1 MAQIATFT
9 VTNAGGA
16 PTFLPAAAGDTAAVG
31 PGIELEVRNGAGS
44 SITVTITAVGVL
56 DSGDAYPAKVYT
68 VAAGGEARI
77 PLNLAAYK
85 NATDQLAHLTW
96 SSTTTVTRA
105 VTRHPQ

>member
-16 PTFLPAAAGDTAAVG
+16 PTFAAAASGDTAAVG
-31 PGIELEVRNGAGS
+31 PGMELEVRNGSGS

-56 DSGDAYPAKVYT
+56 DSGDNYPNKVYT

-77 PLNLAAYK
+77 PLTSNNYR
-85 NATDQLAHLTW
+85 NASDQLAHLTW

-105 VTRHPQ
+105 VTKH